1 MKLRNA
7 RNMQYTLAVV
17 ILLVFL
23 PFAVCYLVFGI
34 LYFCCDRMML
44 YAQRMNYFFGRY
56 LFLHS
61 DEVKDGSIQNQDVL
75 KYDTA
80 SMAYRRM
87 NFVNTKTSKEE

>member
-1 MKLRNA
+1 MTLRNA

-34 LYFCCDRMML
+34 LYYCCDWMMGV
-44 YAQRMNYFFGRY
+44 AQRVNFFFGRY
-56 LFLHS
+56 LLLHS
-61 DEVKDGSIQNQDVL
+61 DEVQNGTIQNQDVL

-80 SMAYRRM
+80 SIAYRRLM
-87 NFVNTKTSKEE
+87 FEKSKTLKEE